1 MAKFCENC
9 GNEIKEGADI
19 CIKCGKIINKDMT
32 SNVNTDPN
40 AKSRIAAGL
49 LAFFLGSLG
58 VHNFYLG
65 YVGKAVAQLLLTVV
79 GWVVIVGPIVS
90 GIWALVEAIM
100 ILTGSISTDAQG
112 NKLAQ

>member
-19 CIKCGKIINKDMT
+19 CIKCGKIINKT
-32 SNVNTDPN
+32 GATFSDPN

-65 YVGKAVAQLLLTVV
+65 YVGKAVTQLLLTVV
-79 GWVVIVGPIVS
+79 GWILIVGPIAS

-100 ILTGSISTDAQG
+100 ILTGSISTDATG
-112 NKLAQ
+112 KALRD

>member
-9 GNEIKEGADI
+9 GNEIKEGADV
-19 CIKCGKIINKDMT
+19 CVKCGKLVNKNT
-32 SNVNTDPN
+32 TANVDPN

-79 GWVVIVGPIVS
+79 GWIVIVGPIVS
-90 GIWALVEAIM
+90 GVWALVEAIM
-100 ILTGSISTDAQG
+100 ILTGSISTDATGKQ
-112 NKLAQ
+112 LTQ